1 MSPEP
6 AAIYSCLADAV
17 LILHVAFLGFVVLG
31 GLLLLRW
38 PGVAWVHAPMA
49 AWGVVVEYAGLVCP
63 LTPLENALRLRAGE
77 TGYTG
82 GFIEHYLTAVL
93 YPTGLTRGFQLLLGS
108 LLLIVNLAIYWRVL
122 ARRRMGNTP
131 GTDM

>member
-1 MSPEP
+1 
-6 AAIYSCLADAV
+6 LFADVV
-17 LILHVAFLGFVVLG
+17 LFLHFAFLGFVVLG
-31 GLLLLRW
+31 GLLVLRW
-38 PGVAWVHAPMA
+38 PRVAWIHAPMA

-108 LLLIVNLAIYWRVL
+108 LLLIVNVAIYWRVL
-122 ARRRMGNTP
+122 ARRRMGGTP

>member
-1 MSPEP
+1 MGLEP
-6 AAIYSCLADAV
+6 SASRLSLADVV
-17 LILHVAFLGFVVLG
+17 LILHVAFLAFVALG

-63 LTPLENALRLRAGE
+63 LTPLESALRQRAGE

-93 YPTGLTRGFQLLLGS
+93 YPTGLTRGVQLLLGT

-122 ARRRMGNTP
+122 TRRRRGGAP
-131 GTDM
+131 AKGA